1 MLFRSEIYISHRGME
16 EVYTQANSQASG
28 DRSTRWQQ
36 RASDPD
42 LEAELLARL
51 MMRFGVEEQRARVEA
66 APAAIER
73 AKLASGTDGAALL
86 QLDEPFDRAWR
97 RVGLALDRVGFTVED
112 RDRAKGF
119 YFVRY
124 SDPEQDAARRAQ
136 NQGFFSRLFSF
147 GNSANA
153 KPEQYRVL
161 VRDNKDTSQ
170 VQVLNGDG
178 GREGSDNAR
187 RILALRSEEHT
198 SELQSH

>member
-1 MLFRSEIYISHRGME
+1 MRWAKVARPPARGQLSFRMSSVQPEALDHHEHAHAAAAGAPVKRAYVQHIFSEIAPRY
-16 EVYTQANSQASG
+16 
-28 DRSTRWQQ
+28 
-36 RASDPD
+36 D
-42 LEAELLARL
+42 LLN
-51 MMRFGVEEQRARVEA
+51 RVLSMG
-66 APAAIER
+66 I
-73 AKLASGTDGAALL
+73 
-86 QLDEPFDRAWR
+86 DRAWR

-187 RILALRSEEHT
+187 RILALLHQQ
-198 SELQSH
+198 LK